1 MRHANT
7 DWNDYDGNDY
17 GRVISTE
24 GKKDTTIV
32 LKELI
37 KKKSIL

>member
-24 GKKDTTIV
+24 GKKILLSF
-32 LKELI
+32 LK
-37 KKKSIL
+37 S